1 MPDFKI
7 GDKVNY
13 TTGTGG
19 LQIECV
25 ILSINR
31 PGLSG
36 RNIQVE
42 DVATGLHV
50 WVYSSDLDYDK
61 AYYRNKALE
70 SLGI

>member
-7 GDKVNY
+7 GDKVNCISD
-13 TTGTGG
+13 GF
-19 LQIECV
+19 QIECV
-25 ILSINR
+25 ILSINK
-31 PGLSG
+31 PGSFG
-36 RNIQVE
+36 KNIKVE